1 MAFGDLHF
9 TKTTLWTPA
18 IFHVATVQ
26 WRQPWSSH
34 KVAVLVVMNQV
45 RVLRIANPCGTAARS
60 QTRGKA
66 IRSLRR
72 TSRLSSS
79 FARTNSQIK
88 KSWTTS
94 KSKTR
99 SWLSIIVTWA
109 SKAFRS
115 IMKSLRQRRTWLCSR
130 GRRKVD
136 QQQQLQMPSR
146 GGHGL
151 PARQMAWSNMSMG
164 LPNIKAQITIFII
177 IWAASKT
184 LTSARTKTIK
194 LCKTSSK

>member
-1 MAFGDLHF
+1 MVFGDLHS
-9 TKTTLWTPA
+9 TKTTPWTPA
-18 IFHVATVQ
+18 IFHVVTVQ

-34 KVAVLVVMNQV
+34 KVAVPVVMNQV

-66 IRSLRR
+66 IQSLRR
-72 TSRLSSS
+72 TSRRSSS

-99 SWLSIIVTWA
+99 SWPSIIATWA
-109 SKAFRS
+109 SKVFRS
-115 IMKSLRQRRTWLCSR
+115 IMKSLRQKRTWLCSR

-136 QQQQLQMPSR
+136 QRQQLQMLSR
-146 GGHGL
+146 GGHES
-151 PARQMAWSNMSMG
+151 PAIQMTWINMSMG
-164 LPNIKAQITIFII
+164 LPNIKALITIFII
-177 IWAASKT
+177 IWVASKT
-184 LTSARTKTIK
+184 STSARTKKI
-194 LCKTSSK
+194 

>member
-1 MAFGDLHF
+1 MVFGGLRS
-9 TKTTLWTPA
+9 TKTTPWTPA
-18 IFHVATVQ
+18 IFHVVTVQ

-34 KVAVLVVMNQV
+34 KVAVPIVMNQV
-45 RVLRIANPCGTAARS
+45 RVLRIANPCGTAAHS

-72 TSRLSSS
+72 ISHPSSS

-94 KSKTR
+94 ESKTR
-99 SWLSIIVTWA
+99 SWLSIIATWA
-109 SKAFRS
+109 SKVSRS
-115 IMKSLRQRRTWLCSR
+115 IMKSLRQKRTWLCSR

-151 PARQMAWSNMSMG
+151 PARQMAWNNMSMG

-184 LTSARTKTIK
+184 LTSAHTKKI
-194 LCKTSSK
+194 